1 MHLQY
6 IHLKNTFVLYKRTEG
21 VVLMHFNFGLLA
33 KLLAGIVGGIIL
45 GSLGSWFGFQDAV
58 AYEGLFVYFQHL
70 HPYSALFYHSS
81 FLYLSFLS

>member
-33 KLLAGIVGGIIL
+33 KLVSSAASSSALWAR
-45 GSLGSWFGFQDAV
+45 GSASRTQWPMK
-58 AYEGLFVYFQHL
+58 GLFVYFQHL